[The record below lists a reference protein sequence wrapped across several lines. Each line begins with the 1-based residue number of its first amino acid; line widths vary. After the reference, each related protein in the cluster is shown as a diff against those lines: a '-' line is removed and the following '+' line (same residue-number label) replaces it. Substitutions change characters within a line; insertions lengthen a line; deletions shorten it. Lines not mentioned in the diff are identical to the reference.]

1 MYTLEIWNNT
11 EVLYTSYINAC
22 IEILILPFSCNHSHR
37 FITFLRYLFLFS
49 LFPCFH
55 ATIALQIGRSF
66 VISKLKDYPKF
77 QAVAIA
83 IQRSGFKVCSIS
95 SLLSFLLAYMFFFSF
110 NLPVYSLCTCISLAD
125 CVAAAACSIT
135 SI

>member
-1 MYTLEIWNNT
+1 MFSHLTLELETGLVFPFGKPFRFLSPFSFGLFVGGHGEGKEGSWKCWLGILFRISEKFFFFKGIMYTLEIWNNT

-55 ATIALQIGRSF
+55 ATILPYRL
-66 VISKLKDYPKF
+66 VDH
-77 QAVAIA
+77 
-83 IQRSGFKVCSIS
+83 
-95 SLLSFLLAYMFFFSF
+95 LLFP
-110 NLPVYSLCTCISLAD
+110 N
-125 CVAAAACSIT
+125 
-135 SI
+135 